1 MKRTFFED
9 KEMLEAQQHL
19 IDTDSPDARTVSIRV
34 DSGPTQVRRM
44 IQRILQREAALAEAV
59 VQ

>member
-1 MKRTFFED
+1 
-9 KEMLEAQQHL
+9 MLEAQQHL

-44 IQRILQREAALAEAV
+44 IQRILQREAAPTEAV